1 MPLRPSTPPS
11 HVLRNAI
18 ITAAVHEQR
27 QHVRGWLPLHMCT
40 SESSGF
46 EFVVHF
52 WTTRRNQIFQSGE
65 MPAICRAL
73 YVFVRC

>member
-27 QHVRGWLPLHMCT
+27 QHVRGWLPLHVHIRVLG
-40 SESSGF
+40 SSLWFIFGRDAAKPDLPK
-46 EFVVHF
+46 
-52 WTTRRNQIFQSGE
+52 RRNARD
-65 MPAICRAL
+65 M
-73 YVFVRC
+73 